1 MYKLKMSPLNWIKTL
16 YRESVVLAS
25 KRSKQLQFV
34 GLIFLIIGWLLY
46 RWFGFSESFYWR
58 LGGLSIVTL
67 GLLLLPQLI
76 YPVLLIWYLV
86 GKIIG
91 EIVSSI
97 LISLLYF
104 LLFWTVKLF
113 VRVDLKPGW
122 KSKKEKTDYT
132 SMG

>member
-1 MYKLKMSPLNWIKTL
+1 MLRLNWIKTL
-16 YRESVVLAS
+16 YQESVVLAS

-34 GLIFLIIGWLLY
+34 GLLFLIIGLLFY
-46 RWFGFSESFYWR
+46 RWFGFSESFFWR
-58 LGGLSIVTL
+58 LGGLSIVTA
-67 GLLLLPQLI
+67 GLLFLPQLL
-76 YPVLLIWYLV
+76 YPVLLIWFLI

-104 LLFWTVKLF
+104 LLFWMVKLF

-122 KSKKEKTDYT
+122 KPKKEQTDYS